1 MSGLSVSGI
10 ASGID
15 SKSIISQ
22 MVSLE
27 TRSITKY
34 QQRIALEES
43 ERIAFQDL
51 SSRMQSLKSAIGEF
65 SSGELFSKLSSS
77 SSDEDIVSVSATS
90 DAPRGNHSIK
100 VMQTAQ
106 AHRIGGSGVSDPIS
120 TRIATGFT
128 KSDFGTGTSFA
139 SLEAGSKTLTTTAST
154 PFDYESNIS
163 LSGNYTGDEN
173 VNISVELLSDVS
185 GSNGNVD
192 LKISTDGVNYTT
204 YNGVTVVD
212 GKINLSSATHFDNNG
227 ISLSIK
233 DADGTMKAGDAFSF
247 RASGQASLE
256 YSIGN
261 GERQEIALSSD
272 ETLASLVKKINDDSS
287 LGLRA
292 DIMNDGSASDSY
304 RLLLTSLTEGSS
316 GEIDILHNDSSISL
330 NGVSAEA
337 PVAQSNTY
345 TGKASFSGTLA
356 SGSGNTSVVIE
367 MMEGGTLANA
377 KFKISSDGGLTFHD
391 NKDAGFSLSGPDV
404 NGDYSFD
411 LDGALD
417 DDDQAIFGNAL
428 DIDLKLSNAGS
439 FTAGDR
445 VSIDLFDAEV
455 QSAQD
460 ALVNVNGITMVKS
473 TNTLD
478 DVFEGM
484 TLTLNDAAP
493 DRTINV
499 EVSEN
504 VGDVASVMNGFVEAY
519 NSVMSLIHAQ
529 SKYDPT
535 EDSEA
540 PLLMGD
546 STIRRI
552 QSNLQNFITKRHND
566 KGPSALADLGIST
579 DSKTGL
585 INFDSSKLSEALTD
599 DPNGVRRLLGGLGE
613 SSPGATASF
622 ISSTNQ
628 TEAGAYNVRVT
639 QARTR
644 AFVESGLNA
653 TLTGD
658 ENLSFRINSD
668 AQGTG
673 NIRAL
678 VVELKNNMDSQQQ
691 VEAIQ
696 NAFDARDLQVTASLK
711 DGKLNIRHNEYGDDY
726 KIEVFSSIST
736 GKSGFTTA
744 TSSGVGNDLEGTIS
758 GVKAE
763 ARGDV
768 LVGKSG
774 YKFEGLQV
782 KVTNDF
788 EGNAGQITLSDGI
801 GQSFSTLLDSF
812 VGFGGLLSN
821 KIDSFDS
828 VISRFEE
835 QMTKVTERATRLEE
849 RLRQQFVSLEVTLG
863 RLNSTGEY
871 LMAQLQTLPGAQRNK

>member
-27 TRSITKY
+27 TKSITKY
-34 QQRIALEES
+34 QQRIALEEA

-51 SSRMQSLKSAIGEF
+51 SSRLQSLKSAMGAF
-65 SSGELFSKLSSS
+65 SNGELFSSLSSS
-77 SSDEDIVSVSATS
+77 SSDEDIVTVTASD

-106 AHRIGGSGVSDPIS
+106 AHRIGGSGVADPIN
-120 TRIATGFT
+120 TRITAGFS
-128 KSDFGTGTSFA
+128 KSDFGVSTSFA
-139 SLEAGSKTLTTTAST
+139 DLEAGSKSLNTVAASG
-154 PFDYESNIS
+154 FEYETNIS
-163 LSGNYTGDEN
+163 LSGQYTGDEN
-173 VNISVELLSDVS
+173 INISVELLSDVS
-185 GSNGNVD
+185 GPDGTVD
-192 LKISTDGVNYTT
+192 LRISTDGLNYET
-204 YNGVTVVD
+204 YTGVAVD
-212 GKINLSSATHFDNNG
+212 GGQINLSSADHFDGNG
-227 ISLSIK
+227 ISLTIEN
-233 DADGTMKAGDAFSF
+233 ADSSMKNGDTFSF
-247 RASGQASLE
+247 RAYGQASLE

-261 GERQEIALSSD
+261 GERKELALSSD

-316 GEIDILHNDSSISL
+316 GQIDILHNASSINL

-345 TGKASFSGTLA
+345 TGVASVSGTLS
-356 SGSGNTSVVIE
+356 SGSGNTSVVLE
-367 MMEGGTLANA
+367 MMTGGALADA
-377 KFKISSDGGLTFHD
+377 KFRISSDGGLTFHD
-391 NKDAGFSLSGPDV
+391 NKGEGFSLSGPDG

-411 LDGALD
+411 LDSALTD
-417 DDDQAIFGNAL
+417 DHQAIFSSAL
-428 DIDLKLSNAGS
+428 DIDLKLSNAGI

-484 TLTLNDAAP
+484 TLNLQDAAP
-493 DRTINV
+493 DRTINI

-529 SKYDPT
+529 SKYNPA

-546 STIRRI
+546 STIRQI
-552 QSNLQNFITKRHND
+552 QSNLQNFITRRHND
-566 KGPSALADLGIST
+566 QGPSALADLGIST

-585 INFDSSKLSEALTD
+585 ISFDSAQLSKALSD
-599 DPNGVRRLLGGLGE
+599 DANGVRRLLGGLGE

-622 ISSTNQ
+622 ISSTSK
-628 TEAGAYNVRVT
+628 TEAGSYNVRVT

-644 AFVESGLNA
+644 AVVQSGLSQ
-653 TLTGD
+653 TLTSN
-658 ENLSFRINSD
+658 EELSFRINSD

-673 NIRAL
+673 NIRAF
-678 VVELKNNMDSQQQ
+678 VVSLTSGMDTLQQ

-696 NAFDARDLQVTASLK
+696 NALDARDLQVTASLQ
-711 DGKLNIRHNEYGDDY
+711 DGKITIRHNEYGDDY
-726 KIEVFSSIST
+726 EIEVTSNLD
-736 GKSGFTTA
+736 GDSGFKKTTV
-744 TSSGVGNDLEGTIS
+744 SGVGTDLEGTIS

-768 LVGKSG
+768 LVGKAG

-782 KVTNDF
+782 KVANDF
-788 EGNAGQITLSDGI
+788 EGNAGQISLSEGI
-801 GQSFSTLLDSF
+801 GQSFSALLDSF

-849 RLRQQFVSLEVTLG
+849 RLRQQFVNLEVTLG

-871 LMAQLQTLPGAQRNK
+871 LIAQLQTLPGVTRNK